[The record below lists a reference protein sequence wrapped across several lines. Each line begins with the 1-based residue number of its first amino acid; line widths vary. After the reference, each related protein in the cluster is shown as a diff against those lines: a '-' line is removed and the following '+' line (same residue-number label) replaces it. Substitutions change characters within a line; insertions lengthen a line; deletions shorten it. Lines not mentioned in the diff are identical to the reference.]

1 MTSDTAA
8 ASSSRGRRAPRLLVA
23 AAGLVALGAVAPVA
37 YLTLRALSADGDA
50 RALAPLATTLELT
63 WDTATL
69 AFGVVVATLVVGV
82 PFAWLV
88 VRTDL
93 PGRRL
98 WGIAASLPLVI
109 PSFVAALALLG
120 AFAPRGLVQEA
131 LEPIGVERLPEVTG
145 YWGALVALTLST
157 YPYVY
162 LLTASGLRSVDP
174 TAEEAAR
181 SLGAGRAR
189 VFARVTLPALRPSI
203 AAASLLVA
211 LYVLSDFGVVSL
223 MGYSTLTTGIYVR
236 YESLL
241 ALESA
246 AILALVLVALA
257 LAIVLLA
264 SRFRLRG
271 AIYRSTPG
279 AGRTARIV
287 HLGRWRWL
295 ALAFC
300 SSVIGL
306 FLVLPLGV
314 LAWWSARADPDLRAR
329 WRRLVGRARLGL
341 AGGGSQRSSPPSSC
355 CPRHSS
361 PGAIPPPSRAGSNA
375 SRSCRA
381 RFRGSP
387 WRWRSCSWAPASARP
402 SIRASGSFSSRT
414 SFASC
419 RTDSPRRAPRST
431 RSAHVSRRRR
441 DRSAEARLGAT
452 LAVVLPLAR
461 SGILAGAALVFLS
474 TIKEL
479 PATLLLKPIGFE
491 TLATEIW
498 AGTAIGAYSE
508 VAPSALLLIAIAA
521 PLVYLLSWRNAWELA
536 RGQS

>member
-1 MTSDTAA
+1 MTSGTAA
-8 ASSSRGRRAPRLLVA
+8 AGSSRGRRAPRLLVA

-50 RALAPLATTLELT
+50 RALTPFSTTLELA
-63 WDTATL
+63 WDTAIL
-69 AFGVVVATLVVGV
+69 ALGVVVATLVVGV
-82 PFAWLV
+82 PLAWLV

-98 WGIAASLPLVI
+98 WGLAASLPLVI

-257 LAIVLLA
+257 LAIVLVA

-287 HLGRWRWL
+287 QLGHWRWP

-300 SSVIGL
+300 SAVVGL
-306 FLVLPLGV
+306 FLVLPVGV
-314 LAWWSARADPDLRAR
+314 LAWWTVSADPIS
-329 WRRLVGRARLGL
+329 GRAGVNWSAALDSASLATAAAIVAALVVLPAAFLAWRYPSALSRWLERLTFLPSALPGIAVALALVFVGARIGSPVYQSLGL
-341 AGGGSQRSSPPSSC
+341 LLVAYVIRFMPYGL
-355 CPRHSS
+355 
-361 PGAIPPPSRAGSNA
+361 A
-375 SRSCRA
+375 ST
-381 RFRGSP
+381 
-387 WRWRSCSWAPASARP
+387 
-402 SIRASGSFSSRT
+402 RASLD
-414 SFASC
+414 AV
-419 RTDSPRRAPRST
+419 SPRVEEAARSLG
-431 RSAHVSRRRR
+431 RRP
-441 DRSAEARLGAT
+441 LGAT

-461 SGILAGAALVFLS
+461 SGVLAGAALVFLS

-521 PLVYLLSWRNAWELA
+521 PLVYLLSWRNAWELGA
-536 RGQS
+536 AD

>member
-1 MTSDTAA
+1 VSSGAA
-8 ASSSRGRRAPRLLVA
+8 AAVSSPGRRAPRLLVA
-23 AAGLVALGAVAPVA
+23 AAALVGLGAITPLA
-37 YLTLRALSADGDA
+37 YLGYRALSADDSA
-50 RALAPLATTLELT
+50 RALVPLATTAELA
-63 WDTATL
+63 WDTAVL

-82 PFAWLV
+82 PLAWLV

-98 WGIAASLPLVI
+98 WGLAASLPLVI

-120 AFAPRGLVQEA
+120 AFAPRGLLQEA
-131 LEPIGVERLPEVTG
+131 LEPVGVERLPEVTG
-145 YWGALVALTLST
+145 YWGSLVALTLAT

-162 LLTASGLRSVDP
+162 LLTAAALRSADT

-181 SLGAGRAR
+181 SLGAGSLR
-189 VFARVTLPALRPSI
+189 VFARVTLPSLRPAL

-223 MGYSTLTTGIYVR
+223 MGYSTLTTGVYVR

-257 LAIVLLA
+257 LAVVLVA

-279 AGRTARIV
+279 AGRAGEVVR
-287 HLGRWRWL
+287 LGNWRWP

-300 SSVIGL
+300 TAVVGL
-306 FLVLPLGV
+306 FLVVPVGV
-314 LAWWSARADPDLRAR
+314 LAWWSVSADPIT
-329 WRRLVGRARLGL
+329 GRAGVAWSAALGS
-341 AGGGSQRSSPPSSC
+341 ATM
-355 CPRHSS
+355 
-361 PGAIPPPSRAGSNA
+361 AT
-375 SRSCRA
+375 
-381 RFRGSP
+381 
-387 WRWRSCSWAPASARP
+387 ASAVVAALVVLPAAVLAWRYP
-402 SIRASGSFSSRT
+402 SPLSRWLERLT
-414 SFASC
+414 LL
-419 RTDSPRRAPRST
+419 P
-431 RSAHVSRRRR
+431 SALPGIAV
-441 DRSAEARLGAT
+441 ALALVFVGARLGAPLYQS
-452 LAVVLPLAR
+452 LALLLVAYVIRFMPYGLASTRASLDAVSPRMEEAARSLGRRPLGAMATVVLPLAR
-461 SGILAGAALVFLS
+461 SGVLAGAALVFLS

-498 AGTAIGAYSE
+498 RGTAIGAYSE

-521 PLVYLLSWRNAWELA
+521 PLVYALSWRNAWELGA
-536 RGQS
+536 AD